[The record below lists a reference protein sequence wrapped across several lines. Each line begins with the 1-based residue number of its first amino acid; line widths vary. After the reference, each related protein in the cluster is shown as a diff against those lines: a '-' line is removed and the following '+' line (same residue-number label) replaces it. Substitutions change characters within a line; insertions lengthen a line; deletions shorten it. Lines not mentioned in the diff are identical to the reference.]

1 MAKKQLDFNAPLLSV
16 RRFSSPTPSSEGV
29 NKDSTG
35 KSTPNRQNSLP
46 VCKSDCELGEVTK
59 PAAVPFHWEKIPG
72 RPKGEKEGPIRPPE
86 EPSNTPR
93 LPPGRVSG
101 VIRYNSGESPKL
113 LSGRVS
119 GFPRY
124 NSGERSNDPNINRTQ
139 IEAFPF
145 NDHASLIEKLH
156 ESLNSRDDSDTESG
170 DDAYSD
176 ALDKLSLT
184 ESWSLNYSVS
194 GLSGYQG
201 SGVKPSGTFSV
212 DVRTKDFM
220 MSRFLPAAKAVVLE
234 TPQYVGKKQTAV
246 IEHPKPVKKVVSGER
261 KPLLEQYGSN
271 IMSHY
276 IQYTENVESED
287 GDSESTVPVK
297 KSGKIWG
304 ILPRFCVK
312 NSLRL
317 LNPLPGMKSKNHAPT
332 SPAGDVRRLTRNGY
346 SGPLDKNVYHA
357 IYKKKSHSG
366 VLSRDLLEIGN
377 KVWSDSNQFSYSSNS
392 FKPRV
397 SSLRQCRS
405 GPISPY
411 RNGAPKS
418 PFHEGAR
425 FLGVPK
431 EIENHNV
438 NEIASSRKMCKP
450 MRDVS
455 RNQIHKQGSG
465 SPGVAA
471 EKTLYVDGPTNTDCS
486 KDEKIVDFSCKNLKS
501 MDECRQTEETEAVK
515 SFDQDISSLNV
526 SEGRKS
532 LVPKLSK
539 SHPISPYRNE
549 ASKPYFHGRNA
560 NKIASSR
567 KLCKALQDVSR
578 NHKQRKVSCSPGDAV
593 EKTLYI
599 DAVTKKDSSKENK
612 IFDFSDKNLKSS
624 NDSRQT
630 EENGP
635 VKSSDMDASS
645 LDILVEG
652 KSRSP
657 KLSGITDMVLP
668 NLSFN
673 QECALVYCSKVH
685 SDANSGVNNKQNIE
699 QDNQRDFDSP
709 SLMSPLPPPLPKSP
723 SESWLWRTLPSI
735 SLPNPF
741 SHSSQYHPKKQA
753 QKGIAN
759 DNTWETIVKTS
770 NSRHD
775 QVRCSEELIPHV
787 THLHNKT

>member
-1 MAKKQLDFNAPLLSV
+1 MAKKLDFNAPLLSA
-16 RRFSSPTPSSEGV
+16 RRFSSPTRSSEVV
-29 NKDSTG
+29 NKISTE
-35 KSTPNRQNSLP
+35 KSLPNRQNSLP
-46 VCKSDCELGEVTK
+46 VCKSDCEYGEVTK
-59 PAAVPFHWEKIPG
+59 PAAVPFQWEKIPG
-72 RPKGEKEGPIRPPE
+72 RPKGEGEGPIHQPE

-101 VIRYNSGESPKL
+101 VIRCNSGESPKF

-119 GFPRY
+119 GFSRY

-145 NDHASLIEKLH
+145 NDHANLIEKLH
-156 ESLNSRDDSDTESG
+156 DSLNYRDDSDTESG

-212 DVRTKDFM
+212 DVQTRDFM

-234 TPQYVGKKQTAV
+234 TPQYIAKKQPAV
-246 IEHPKPVKKVVSGER
+246 IEQPKPVKKVVSGEP
-261 KPLLEQYGSN
+261 KPLHEQYGSN

-276 IQYTENVESED
+276 VQNFENVESED
-287 GDSESTVPVK
+287 DDLECTVPVK

-304 ILPRFCVK
+304 IFPRFCVK
-312 NSLRL
+312 NSFCL

-332 SPAGDVRRLTRNGY
+332 APAANVRRLTRNAH
-346 SGPLDKNVYHA
+346 SGPIDKNVCRA
-357 IYKKKSHSG
+357 IYKKKFHSG

-377 KVWSDSNQFSYSSNS
+377 RLGSDSNQFSYSSDS
-392 FKPRV
+392 FRPGV
-397 SSLRQCRS
+397 SPLRQCRS
-405 GPISPY
+405 RPISPY
-411 RNGAPKS
+411 RNEAPKS
-418 PFHEGAR
+418 PFHEGAG

-431 EIENHNV
+431 EIENHSV
-438 NEIASSRKMCKP
+438 NKIASSRKMRKV
-450 MRDVS
+450 MQDVS
-455 RNQIHKQGSG
+455 KNHIQKQGSG
-465 SPGVAA
+465 SPGVAV
-471 EKTLYVDGPTNTDCS
+471 EKTLYVDGLINTNCS

-501 MDECRQTEETEAVK
+501 MDECIQTEETEAIK
-515 SFDQDISSLNV
+515 SSDQDIASLNV
-526 SEGRKS
+526 SEAGKCLIPDLR
-532 LVPKLSK
+532 K
-539 SHPISPYRNE
+539 SHPISPYQNE
-549 ASKPYFHGRNA
+549 ASKSYFHGRNA

-578 NHKQRKVSCSPGDAV
+578 NHVNRKVSCSPGDAV

-599 DAVTKKDSSKENK
+599 DAATKTDSSKPDKN
-612 IFDFSDKNLKSS
+612 FDSSDKNLKPS
-624 NDSRQT
+624 NESRPT
-630 EENGP
+630 EEKGP
-635 VKSSDMDASS
+635 VKSSDIDTSS
-645 LDILVEG
+645 WDNLGEG

-657 KLSGITDMVLP
+657 KLSGSTDMVIP
-668 NLSFN
+668 NQSFD
-673 QECALVYCSKVH
+673 QESRSVDCSKVH
-685 SDANSGVNNKQNIE
+685 SDANFAVNNKQDRE
-699 QDNQRDFDSP
+699 QDDQRDADSA
-709 SLMSPLPPPLPKSP
+709 SLKSPLPPPLPKSP

-741 SHSSQYHPKKQA
+741 SHSGQYHPKKQT
-753 QKGIAN
+753 QTSVAN
-759 DNTWETIVKTS
+759 DYTWETIVKTS

-775 QVRCSEELIPHV
+775 HVRCSEELIPHV